1 MSCPKC
7 EPEAK
12 SRRWLWWVGI
22 VSLVSAVGWYE
33 SSRGDGARATGAATQ
48 ASHPP
53 RGVEP

>member
-22 VSLVSAVGWYE
+22 VSLVCVVGWYE
-33 SSRGDGARATGAATQ
+33 SARTAAAPGSRAAASQLGAPAAPQ
-48 ASHPP
+48 
-53 RGVEP
+53 